1 MKQISTS
8 LTSKLKQDSVVERD
22 YIVFSGETT
31 KHYLWFNLYDDC
43 YNNGNFIG
51 TFVLKRIEITYSD
64 SDLEFK
70 NKEFNAYKE
79 YKLDNGIWESIN
91 YGTFIVQ
98 AVKESDTKEEVK
110 VTAYDYG
117 LKFANTYET
126 NLNYE
131 SNTVTLFKVLQEVC
145 QKVGVELENT
155 SIDNGNFIVDSNQFG
170 ENTLYGN
177 VVTAIAQIS
186 CNFAKITPEN
196 KLKLLFKNESN
207 IIIETKDYEEFE
219 DKRDTLPYTA
229 VSLGMS
235 NVEGEN
241 VTLIAEGVDPDNAKY
256 LTINDNPFAY
266 TQDKRTQLIQ
276 AIFNKINGF
285 GYSSFVLKNCLYPQL
300 ECGDLVQIKNKSNEI
315 VNSIVLRPTFEN
327 EILNFEA
334 PSTITSSVS
343 YVQPLNAIEISKRTE
358 IVVDKQNQT
367 IQAVVESNQ
376 EVVNKTAQLTIEVD
390 QLKGQI
396 SEVADVT
403 TTADGYGS
411 ISADNI
417 NVSEPILLR
426 IRPVGKDFA
435 CIYPRTN
442 LYPSSTLYPK
452 NRKITFENTTTN
464 EKIEYTIPKDLW
476 YFDSNNYDEFIL
488 DYENAQCYILHKVG
502 VNADGTKYILEMP
515 TTEYFDYP
523 TISLTE
529 GDYNIYTN
537 SFNTAYIYVRLMTSN
552 IYTSQFATKVEL
564 NSSITQTAKEI
575 NLEVSKKVDESE
587 VISKINLSPETILI
601 DTNKLNVNAIATFTN
616 NKLATAGSTT
626 INGSNITTGTIDASK
641 VDVTNLTADNITS
654 GNINGNNVT
663 ITNLDANNITSGTL
677 NGSKVDVTNL
687 NASNITGGTLSADK
701 ISGGT
706 ISASTV
712 SLKNVILG
720 TSTSKISGW
729 NLGTSAI
736 YSTSANVDS
745 YIYSNGDVMFGGNY
759 GMIKFDTDPVRIT
772 TAYKMLISD
781 RYSASAIYNPN
792 DTINIRCYNGTLHLN
807 SSYGV
812 YANDT
817 LLASSSSKNVKK
829 NIKRLSKRKIEEL
842 YENVKKMP
850 SYEYNYK
857 KKYCGGQ
864 KNNYGFIIE
873 DFENSILGK
882 ILHVTQNQEDKN
894 IKSYSY
900 EDLTRVNT
908 ILIQE
913 LMKKID
919 KLEKENIELRRKIDG
934 KD

>member
-8 LTSKLKQDSVVERD
+8 LTSKLKQDTIVERD
-22 YIVFSGETT
+22 YIIFSGETT
-31 KHYLWFNLYDDC
+31 RHYLWFNLYDDC
-43 YNNGNFIG
+43 YKDGNFIG
-51 TFVLKRIEITYSD
+51 TFVMKRIEITYND

-79 YKLDNGIWESIN
+79 YKLDNGTWESIN

-98 AVKESDTKEEVK
+98 AVEESDTKEEVK

-117 LKFANTYET
+117 LKFSNIYET

-207 IIIETKDYEEFE
+207 IIIETKDYVEFE

-300 ECGDLVQIKNKSNEI
+300 ECGDLVKIRNKERQL
-315 VNSIVLRPTFEN
+315 VNSIVLRPTFE
-327 EILNFEA
+327 ETVLNFEA

-343 YVQPLNAIEISKRTE
+343 YVQPLDAIEISKRTE
-358 IVVDKQNQT
+358 ITVDKQNQT
-367 IQAVVESNQ
+367 IKAVVQSNQ
-376 EVVNKTAQLTIEVD
+376 EVVSKTAQLSIEVD
-390 QLKGQI
+390 ELKGQI

-403 TTADGYGS
+403 VTADGYGS

-426 IRPVGKDFA
+426 IRPVGEDFA

-442 LYPSSTLYPK
+442 LYPSSNLYPK

-464 EKIEYTIPKDLW
+464 EKIEYTISKDLW
-476 YFDSNNYDEFIL
+476 YFDSNNYDEFVL

-537 SFNTAYIYVRLMTSN
+537 SFNTAYIYVRLMTQN
-552 IYTSQFATKVEL
+552 IYTSQFATKVDL
-564 NSSITQTAKEI
+564 NSSISQLSNNITLEVNGKLTTLEEDLNGEISDVDKELSAKLELKVDTENLISEI
-575 NLEVSKKVDESE
+575 NASAENVNINSSKLNLEGYTTINNNFKIDENGDMECNNAQMNGIIKGSTFKGTNDNSIYLKIGDDPADTSLSSTNNCFQILRPDNTNMLTISSRYWDSSSTLKQIVFESPVRSFSFVSNVNDSRVQANAFVADSFMYSPAYNGGSLESIKKNIKLFDKSGLNIINNAELYSYNLKAENDKDKKHIGLVIPDMGGKYKTPNE
-587 VISKINLSPETILI
+587 VISKDNKGIDLYSMISVAWKAVQEQQEIINNLQERIKILENEKNI
-601 DTNKLNVNAIATFTN
+601 N
-616 NKLATAGSTT
+616 NK
-626 INGSNITTGTIDASK
+626 
-641 VDVTNLTADNITS
+641 
-654 GNINGNNVT
+654 
-663 ITNLDANNITSGTL
+663 
-677 NGSKVDVTNL
+677 
-687 NASNITGGTLSADK
+687 
-701 ISGGT
+701 
-706 ISASTV
+706 
-712 SLKNVILG
+712 
-720 TSTSKISGW
+720 
-729 NLGTSAI
+729 
-736 YSTSANVDS
+736 
-745 YIYSNGDVMFGGNY
+745 
-759 GMIKFDTDPVRIT
+759 
-772 TAYKMLISD
+772 
-781 RYSASAIYNPN
+781 
-792 DTINIRCYNGTLHLN
+792 
-807 SSYGV
+807 
-812 YANDT
+812 
-817 LLASSSSKNVKK
+817 
-829 NIKRLSKRKIEEL
+829 
-842 YENVKKMP
+842 
-850 SYEYNYK
+850 
-857 KKYCGGQ
+857 
-864 KNNYGFIIE
+864 
-873 DFENSILGK
+873 
-882 ILHVTQNQEDKN
+882 
-894 IKSYSY
+894 
-900 EDLTRVNT
+900 
-908 ILIQE
+908 
-913 LMKKID
+913 
-919 KLEKENIELRRKIDG
+919 
-934 KD
+934 

>member
-8 LTSKLKQDSVVERD
+8 LTSKLKQDTIVERD
-22 YIVFSGETT
+22 YIIFSGETT
-31 KHYLWFNLYDDC
+31 RHYIWFNLYDDC

-51 TFVLKRIEITYSD
+51 TFVMKRVEFTYKD

-70 NKEFNAYKE
+70 QKEFNAYKE
-79 YKLDNGIWESIN
+79 YKLDSGTWESID

-98 AVKESDTKEEVK
+98 AVEESDTKEEIK

-117 LKFANTYET
+117 LKFANPYVSG
-126 NLNYE
+126 LDYA
-131 SNTVTLFKVLQEVC
+131 SGKVTLFQVLQEIC

-155 SIDNGNFIVDSNQFG
+155 SIENGDFIVDSNQFG

-177 VVTAIAQIS
+177 VITAIAQIS

-207 IIIETKDYEEFE
+207 IIIETKDYVEFE

-300 ECGDLVQIKNKSNEI
+300 ECGDLVQIKNKNNEI

-343 YVQPLNAIEISKRTE
+343 YVQPLDAIEISKRTE

-367 IQAVVESNQ
+367 IKAVVESNQ
-376 EVVNKTAQLTIEVD
+376 EVVDKTAQLTIEVD

-403 TTADGYGS
+403 VTADGYGS

-426 IRPVGKDFA
+426 IRPVGEDFA

-442 LYPSSTLYPK
+442 LYPSSTLFPK

-476 YFDSNNYDEFIL
+476 YFDSNNYDEFVL

-523 TISLTE
+523 TINLTE
-529 GDYNIYTN
+529 GDYKIYTN
-537 SFNTAYIYVRLMTSN
+537 SFSNAYIYVRLMTQN

-564 NSSITQTAKEI
+564 NSSLKQTSSSIIAEVNGTIDTVDKDLNAKLELKVDTENLISEI
-575 NLEVSKKVDESE
+575 NASAENVNINSSKLNLEGYTTINNNFKIDENGDMECNNAQMNGIIKGSTFKGTNDNSIYLKIGDDPADTSLSSTNNCFQILRPDNTNMLTISSRYWDSSSTLKQIVFESPVRSFSFVSNVNDSRVQANAFVADSFMYSPAYNGGSLESIKKNIKLFDKSGLNIINNAELYSYNLKAENDKDKKHIGLVIPDMGGKYKTPNE
-587 VISKINLSPETILI
+587 VISKDNKGIDLYSMISVAWKAVQEQQEIINNLQERIKILENEKNI
-601 DTNKLNVNAIATFTN
+601 N
-616 NKLATAGSTT
+616 NK
-626 INGSNITTGTIDASK
+626 
-641 VDVTNLTADNITS
+641 
-654 GNINGNNVT
+654 
-663 ITNLDANNITSGTL
+663 
-677 NGSKVDVTNL
+677 
-687 NASNITGGTLSADK
+687 
-701 ISGGT
+701 
-706 ISASTV
+706 
-712 SLKNVILG
+712 
-720 TSTSKISGW
+720 
-729 NLGTSAI
+729 
-736 YSTSANVDS
+736 
-745 YIYSNGDVMFGGNY
+745 
-759 GMIKFDTDPVRIT
+759 
-772 TAYKMLISD
+772 
-781 RYSASAIYNPN
+781 
-792 DTINIRCYNGTLHLN
+792 
-807 SSYGV
+807 
-812 YANDT
+812 
-817 LLASSSSKNVKK
+817 
-829 NIKRLSKRKIEEL
+829 
-842 YENVKKMP
+842 
-850 SYEYNYK
+850 
-857 KKYCGGQ
+857 
-864 KNNYGFIIE
+864 
-873 DFENSILGK
+873 
-882 ILHVTQNQEDKN
+882 
-894 IKSYSY
+894 
-900 EDLTRVNT
+900 
-908 ILIQE
+908 
-913 LMKKID
+913 
-919 KLEKENIELRRKIDG
+919 
-934 KD
+934 